1 MATVI
6 TIGEVVVV
14 VDSNILLDILG
25 NETRRRILAILS
37 SEPMYFNQLA
47 TKVGVGQQAVLRHL
61 QSLEESG
68 LIETYAKKSD
78 LGAPDRKY
86 YRLND
91 SFILT
96 ISLSED
102 DFTIK
107 KQDMVESRHKESKKF
122 YKVLDS
128 IPKEHGEALY
138 SLQENLA
145 DIEKE
150 ILTLESRLSDFLAIK
165 QLILRRLHE
174 IGADSFE
181 EDERRT
187 LYKIVIESPRSLAE
201 LADIMDEKESNLR
214 DRVTEMRSKVDEH
227 NAQLLF
233 GNLK

>member
-1 MATVI
+1 M
-6 TIGEVVVV
+6 
-14 VDSNILLDILG
+14 DSDMILDILG
-25 NETRRRILAILS
+25 NDTRRRILAVLS

-47 TKVGVGQQAVLRHL
+47 TKIGVGQQAVLRHL
-61 QSLEESG
+61 QPLEESG

-107 KQDMVESRHKESKKF
+107 KQDMVESRHKESRKF

-128 IPKEHGEALY
+128 IPEEQGEALY
-138 SLQENLA
+138 SLQESLT

-150 ILTLESRLSDFLAIK
+150 ISILESRLSDLRALK

-174 IGADSFE
+174 IGMGSFE

-187 LYKIVIESPRSLAE
+187 LYKIVIESPRSMAE

-214 DRVTEMRSKVDEH
+214 DRVTGMRSKVDEY
-227 NAQLLF
+227 NAQFLF

>member
-1 MATVI
+1 M
-6 TIGEVVVV
+6 
-14 VDSNILLDILG
+14 DSDIILNILG
-25 NETRRRILAILS
+25 NDTRRRILAVLS

-47 TKVGVGQQAVLRHL
+47 TKIGIGQQAVLRHL

-68 LIETYAKKSD
+68 LIEPYAKKSD

-107 KQDMVESRHKESKKF
+107 KQDMIESRHKESKKF

-128 IPKEHGEALY
+128 IPEEHGEALY
-138 SLQENLA
+138 PLQENLA

-150 ILTLESRLSDFLAIK
+150 ISILESRLSDLLALK

-174 IGADSFE
+174 IGMDSFE

-187 LYKIVIESPRSLAE
+187 LYKIVIKSPRSMAE
-201 LADIMDEKESNLR
+201 LADIMNEKESNLK
-214 DRVTEMRSKVDEH
+214 DRVTGMRSKIKEH
-227 NAQLLF
+227 DAQVLF